1 MRGMKRLFSI
11 LVILISAVLPAAA
24 ADFSSGLSLGF
35 ENNGAGS
42 LAAVPGSELRIIG
55 GRGIGAAKIDLEY
68 LGGNY
73 RGYSS
78 SAPAGNGAF
87 LLSAFT
93 LLQASIMY
101 GDLTFYAGPGTT
113 LMFTPGEA
121 TVAHAVFV
129 NDSEIL
135 FLIGTSYTFFPVQ
148 IFLELEADMPFA
160 SIFSGFAS
168 PRVRFGA
175 SFMAH

>member
-1 MRGMKRLFSI
+1 MRATKRLLII
-11 LVILISAVLPAAA
+11 LVILVIAALPAAA
-24 ADFSSGLSLGF
+24 ADFSTGLSLGL

-42 LAAVPGSELRIIG
+42 LAAVPGCELRVIG
-55 GRGIGAAKIDLEY
+55 GRGIGAAKLDLEY

-113 LMFTPGEA
+113 LMFTPGET
-121 TVAHAVFV
+121 TVAHTVLTD
-129 NDSEIL
+129 DSEIL
-135 FLIGTSYTFFPVQ
+135 FLIGTSFTYFPVQ
-148 IFLELEADMPFA
+148 FFLELEADMPF
-160 SIFSGFAS
+160 SSLFSGFAS